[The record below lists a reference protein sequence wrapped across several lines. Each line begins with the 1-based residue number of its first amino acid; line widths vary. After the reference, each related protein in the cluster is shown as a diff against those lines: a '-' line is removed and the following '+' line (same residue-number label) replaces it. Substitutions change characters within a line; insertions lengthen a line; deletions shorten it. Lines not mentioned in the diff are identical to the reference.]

1 LISPETFRFTVAE
14 MLTGNFEVRPD
25 DDQDTPN
32 DPGAIFYFTFAERK
46 EFAALD
52 FLEVPVALALDSALV
67 RLHERATREYTA
79 LVDAAEVSAVPS
91 AVRADPTS
99 TWPSVPWRR
108 TWHACT
114 WPSAPRRNGEQ
125 TQKATTSYRF
135 GITIEKDSLFAR
147 FN

>member
-1 LISPETFRFTVAE
+1 

-25 DDQDTPN
+25 DDQDTHS

-52 FLEVPVALALDSALV
+52 FLEGPVALALDSALV

-91 AVRADPTS
+91 AVRADEGARG
-99 TWPSVPWRR
+99 PSVPWRR
-108 TWHACT
+108 PEPTST

-125 TQKATTSYRF
+125 MQKETTSRLF
-135 GITIEKDSLFAR
+135 GFCRRMTTIEKILYFAR